1 MPAKHP
7 SKVRVPERDY
17 SHRTLMDKLGVKPG
31 QRIVVL
37 GVEDAEFLRDLAASV
52 PEYSRG
58 NRINNADLLFF
69 SAEARADLS
78 QLKSLSRLI
87 FKIRRDLGRLSAR
100 PKTHS
105 RNRCYQ
111 CGEISRTHGQQSVP
125 LLRHTQSPPLCH
137 TSSKT
142 LSASVPRVR
151 HKSGQPEARLA
162 FLHCFEEYGAE
173 IFAAPFAVRLIMFLW
188 R

>member
-87 FKIRRDLGRLSAR
+87 S
-100 PKTHS
+100 
-105 RNRCYQ
+105 
-111 CGEISRTHGQQSVP
+111 
-125 LLRHTQSPPLCH
+125 
-137 TSSKT
+137 
-142 LSASVPRVR
+142 
-151 HKSGQPEARLA
+151 KSGGIWVVYPRGQKHIREIGVINAGKSAGLTDNKVCRFSGTHTALRFVIPLAR
-162 FLHCFEEYGAE
+162 
-173 IFAAPFAVRLIMFLW
+173 R
-188 R
+188 